1 MNYSSTTYSCISI
14 THQFSALRC
23 VTVLPSNPQYRY
35 IFHAD
40 YSSKQFTGEY
50 YMYLQSS
57 MPTLMRTRSAG
68 RERMLVGIDAWDIAH
83 GSSQRELTLPKETVI
98 LRMRHLVARR
108 HEGRTR
114 GREGP

>member
-1 MNYSSTTYSCISI
+1 
-14 THQFSALRC
+14 
-23 VTVLPSNPQYRY
+23 
-35 IFHAD
+35 
-40 YSSKQFTGEY
+40 
-50 YMYLQSS
+50 MYLQSS

-114 GREGP
+114 GREGREGHFVRG